1 MTAVHPMKP
10 ALHKRINSKKTSAKN
25 DDGKRNSTENVTEN
39 VSANQE
45 DAGSLF
51 ESLSPLLTSM
61 RLSGMYFKWPF
72 GQTLSKS
79 RNTED
84 QHGSSSEDSV
94 ESHRST
100 KEVICA
106 IYSII
111 ITALLWINVVRMIT
125 VFTPTDTS
133 LYEIVSRLPVFIW
146 PAMSAVQQTAFFIAS
161 RSGKL
166 DQVIAGLRFKTPGDY
181 SRIHR
186 YAVYLTIVQWSAFS
200 MNMIFLY
207 LNIVITE
214 SRMISFILAPIGTY
228 IQVTDMTVYRHDSI
242 PSGRTCL
249 LRSPDHCKFVADCS
263 INDVVDHLLHPVP
276 SCRLT
281 VA

>member
-1 MTAVHPMKP
+1 MTAVLLMNPYVQ
-10 ALHKRINSKKTSAKN
+10 KRLNSKRTKVEN
-25 DDGKRNSTENVTEN
+25 DDGKKNTTEDVTGN

-72 GQTLSKS
+72 GKTLSKS

-84 QHGSSSEDSV
+84 QRGSSSEDSV
-94 ESHRST
+94 ESQRST

-111 ITALLWINVVRMIT
+111 ITVLLWFHVVRMIT
-125 VFTPTDTS
+125 VFTPTATS
-133 LYEIVSRLPVFIW
+133 LYEIVSRLPVFLW

-166 DQVIAGLRFKTPGDY
+166 DQVYSLDY
-181 SRIHR
+181 GSKLTRIIYTHDYIDMLSISR
-186 YAVYLTIVQWSAFS
+186 
-200 MNMIFLY
+200 
-207 LNIVITE
+207 
-214 SRMISFILAPIGTY
+214 
-228 IQVTDMTVYRHDSI
+228 
-242 PSGRTCL
+242 
-249 LRSPDHCKFVADCS
+249 
-263 INDVVDHLLHPVP
+263 
-276 SCRLT
+276 
-281 VA
+281 